1 MLAPIIL
8 LFTEPPTIVKS
19 LSTYPSPIDVAVHD
33 PEVMVPVV
41 VIEVIFP
48 VVSMVPLTFGIVMV
62 LSAVGSVTAKL
73 VS

>member
-19 LSTYPSPIDVAVHD
+19 LSTYPSAIDVAVHD

-48 VVSMVPLTFGIVMV
+48 VVSMVPLTFGIVIV